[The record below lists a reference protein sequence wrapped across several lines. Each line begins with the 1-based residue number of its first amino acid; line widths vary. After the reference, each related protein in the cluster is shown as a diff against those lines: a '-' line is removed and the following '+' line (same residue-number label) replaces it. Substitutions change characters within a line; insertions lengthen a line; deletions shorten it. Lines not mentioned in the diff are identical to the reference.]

1 MPGRENMKEE
11 TMFNL
16 TRENLKTK
24 TDAQLRD
31 LFARALRQQSTAS
44 LGPAFNKASHAI
56 RMIRAELAQ
65 RNTEPR

>member
-31 LFARALRQQSTAS
+31 LFAQALRHQTEAS
-44 LGPAFNKASHAI
+44 CRTAFNSTTCVI
-56 RMIRAELAQ
+56 RMIGNELAQ
-65 RNTEPR
+65 RNVAPR